1 MVARAANFLVTGP
14 WYSPAAFPWVTGM
27 VHRTVLIAFGAALA
41 AAFFSGIAAAAA
53 DREPGARIE
62 VRAADLPPPNATPST
77 ANPARVVKALPDAA
91 PKLPPGFHANLFAS
105 GLSDARWLAVAPNG
119 DVFLAEP
126 SEGKITL
133 LRDSKGSGSADLVT
147 TFADG
152 FDEPHGM
159 AFHGGYLYVADTE
172 RVWRLPYKPGQTKAE
187 GKPEPVIGPN
197 LIGEGTG
204 HWTRNIAFS
213 PDGSHF
219 YVTVGS
225 QSNIGEDPPPRATVQ
240 EFTADGKTHDTY
252 ASGLRNPVG
261 IEFYPGTSDLFV
273 VVNERD
279 TMGDGLVPDYLTKLT
294 RGGFYGWPYSY
305 IGSHPQ
311 PGYAE
316 RRPDLVAKAIVP
328 DLLFESHSAPLGLVF
343 YQGNQ
348 FPTEYRGSAFVALH
362 GSWNAKEPRGYMV
375 VNVPFKNGRPE
386 GYYQAFMT
394 GFWTKGSMTAEVWG
408 RPVGLAVANDG
419 SLLVADDGGNRVWR
433 VSYKKP

>member
-1 MVARAANFLVTGP
+1 MSNRTFLAV
-14 WYSPAAFPWVTGM
+14 FF
-27 VHRTVLIAFGAALA
+27 IAVVFCAGA
-41 AAFFSGIAAAAA
+41 AAAAA
-53 DREPGARIE
+53 DRAPGTRIE
-62 VRAADLPPPNATPST
+62 VRAADLPAPGATPS
-77 ANPARVVKALPDAA
+77 ASNPALVVKAPPGAE
-91 PKLPPGFHANLFAS
+91 PRLPPGFHANLFAA

-119 DVFLAEP
+119 DVFLAQP
-126 SEGKITL
+126 SEGAITL
-133 LRDSKGSGSADLVT
+133 LRDANGDGKADLVT

-152 FDEPHGM
+152 FTEPHGM
-159 AFHGGYLYVADTE
+159 AFHGDHLYVADTE
-172 RVWRLPYKPGQTKAE
+172 RVWRIPYKAGQIKAD
-187 GKPEPVIGPN
+187 GKPEPVIGPG
-197 LIGEGTG
+197 LIGDDTG

-225 QSNIGEDPPPRATVQ
+225 QSNIGEDPLPRATVQ
-240 EFTADGKTHDTY
+240 EFSADGKMQKTF

-261 IEFYPGTSDLFV
+261 IEFYPGTSDLYV

-279 TMGDGLVPDYLTKLT
+279 NMGDGLVPDYLTKLA

-311 PGYAE
+311 PGYAGKK
-316 RRPDLVAKAIVP
+316 PDLVAKAIVP

-348 FPTEYRGSAFVALH
+348 FPVDFRGGAFVALH
-362 GSWNAKEPRGYMV
+362 GSWNAASPRGYMV
-375 VNVPFKNGRPE
+375 AYVPFKNNQPE
-386 GYYQAFMT
+386 GYYEAFMT
-394 GFWTKGSMTAEVWG
+394 GFWTAGSHRAEVWG

-433 VSYKKP
+433 ISYQKP

>member
-1 MVARAANFLVTGP
+1 MVARSANFPVTRP
-14 WYSPAAFPWVTGM
+14 WYSRAAFPRVIGM
-27 VHRTVLIAFGAALA
+27 LHRTVIFAFGAALA
-41 AAFFSGIAAAAA
+41 AAFVSSFPAAAA
-53 DREPGARIE
+53 DRDPGTRIE
-62 VRAADLPPPNATPST
+62 VHAADLPPPHATPST
-77 ANPARVVKALPDAA
+77 ANPARVVKAPPDAA
-91 PKLPPGFHANLFAS
+91 PKLPRGFHANLFAS
-105 GLSDARWLAVAPNG
+105 GLSDARWLTVAPNG

-126 SEGKITL
+126 SAGKITL

-147 TFADG
+147 TFANG

-159 AFHGGYLYVADTE
+159 AFHDGYLYVADTE
-172 RVWRLPYKPGQTKAE
+172 RVWRFAYKPGQTKAE
-187 GKPEPVIGPN
+187 GKPEAVIGPN

-225 QSNIGEDPPPRATVQ
+225 QSNIGEDPSPRATVQ
-240 EFTADGKTHDTY
+240 EFTADGKMHDTY

-348 FPTEYRGSAFVALH
+348 FPAEYRGSAFVALH

-394 GFWTKGSMTAEVWG
+394 GFWMKGSATAEVWG

>member
-1 MVARAANFLVTGP
+1 MSAVLHKTF
-14 WYSPAAFPWVTGM
+14 
-27 VHRTVLIAFGAALA
+27 LIALAVAAALQSSA
-41 AAFFSGIAAAAA
+41 ASAAA
-53 DREPGARIE
+53 DREPGTRIE
-62 VRAADLPPPNATPST
+62 VHAADLPPPNATPSA
-77 ANPARVVKALPDAA
+77 ANPARVVRAPPNAE

-126 SEGKITL
+126 SDGKITL
-133 LRDSKGSGSADLVT
+133 LRDTNGSGSADLVT
-147 TFADG
+147 TFANG

-159 AFHGGYLYVADTE
+159 AFHGGYLYVADTG
-172 RVWRLPYKPGQTKAE
+172 RVWRIPYKPGQTKAE
-187 GKPEPVIGPN
+187 GKPEPVIGPD
-197 LIGEGTG
+197 LIGQGTG

-225 QSNIGEDPPPRATVQ
+225 QSNIAEDPSPRATVQ
-240 EFTADGKTHDTY
+240 EFTADGKSHDTF

-261 IEFYPGTSDLFV
+261 IAFYPGTSDLYV

-279 TMGDGLVPDYLTKLT
+279 TMGDGLVPDYLTKLV

-311 PGYAE
+311 PGYTDK
-316 RRPDLVAKAIVP
+316 RPDLVSKAIIP

-343 YQGNQ
+343 YEGDQ
-348 FPTEYRGSAFVALH
+348 FPAAYRGGAFVALH
-362 GSWNAKEPRGYMV
+362 GSWNAAVPRGYMV
-375 VNVPFKNGRPE
+375 AYVPFKAGRPD
-386 GYYQAFMT
+386 GYYEAFMT
-394 GFWTKGSMTAEVWG
+394 GFWTKGSERAEVWG
-408 RPVGLAVANDG
+408 RPAGLAVANDG